1 MNEMSYYE
9 NIPLLAYSPLAGG
22 LLTGKYLNNK
32 IPEDSRLTRV
42 STISGRINKNS
53 LKAVELYMILSK
65 KFGLHPIHLA
75 LSFCTSRPFMGSVI
89 FGATTNEQLNLIL
102 KGIDINLSEDILS
115 EISKIHKKYCLTF

>member
-1 MNEMSYYE
+1 
-9 NIPLLAYSPLAGG
+9 
-22 LLTGKYLNNK
+22 
-32 IPEDSRLTRV
+32 
-42 STISGRINKNS
+42 
-53 LKAVELYMILSK
+53 MILSK